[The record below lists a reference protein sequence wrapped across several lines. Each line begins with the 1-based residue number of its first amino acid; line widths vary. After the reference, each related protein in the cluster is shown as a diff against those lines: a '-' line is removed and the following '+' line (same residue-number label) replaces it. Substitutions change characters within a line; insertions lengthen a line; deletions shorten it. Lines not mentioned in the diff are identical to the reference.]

1 MFVNAFIGS
10 GANSISILFCF
21 CGNKIFHIN
30 HKNFIV
36 LIMYYICYKGDAT
49 EKIGINDI
57 KLGVKEWIKKY
68 KKFYPLFNT
77 KSNKKE
83 RTCDSALTFVRVC
96 FFDVWL
102 KNIVFVWQYILI
114 QLCNKNESWTW

>member
-77 KSNKKE
+77 KVIKRNVVAILPWLLSE
-83 RTCDSALTFVRVC
+83 FASSTCDSKTLYGSTF
-96 FFDVWL
+96 
-102 KNIVFVWQYILI
+102 
-114 QLCNKNESWTW
+114 